1 MKAIREVSALAGA
14 YDGGGLMLDLRGRR
28 AMVTGG
34 GRGIG
39 RAISLALGAAGS
51 DVVISYLRDEAAAR
65 DVVSQLQAM
74 GRRAAAVQG
83 DVADPV
89 QGPEAVVE
97 AANLL
102 GGLDIHVNNAGIIR
116 RTPLL
121 DISYGEWQS
130 IIQTNLTGFF
140 LCGQAAARLMVG
152 QSREGGADGDG
163 AAGSAGSDG
172 GAGGTGSLGSS
183 GAIVNVSSVAALAP
197 AANCAH
203 YAVSKAGVTMLTKQM
218 ALELAP
224 YGIRVNEV
232 NPGLIETDLNRA
244 DIARREFREG
254 RLARIPLGRIG
265 RPEDVA
271 GAVVFLVSDAA
282 SLITGHGIVVDGGNR
297 VS

>member
-1 MKAIREVSALAGA
+1 MDVGDSTGSTVGQLA
-14 YDGGGLMLDLRGRR
+14 GRR
-28 AMVTGG
+28 ATVTGG

-39 RAISLALGAAGS
+39 RAIALALGRAGC
-51 DVVISYLRDEAAAR
+51 DVAVCYLRDEAAAAA
-65 DVVSQLQAM
+65 VVGELEGM
-74 GRRAAAVQG
+74 GRRAAAVRG

-89 QGPEAVVE
+89 QGPDAVR
-97 AANLL
+97 AAAAFL
-102 GGLDIHVNNAGIIR
+102 GGLDIHVNNAGILR

-121 DISYGEWQS
+121 EIPYGEWQS
-130 IIQTNLTGFF
+130 IIQTNLTGAF
-140 LCGQAAARLMVG
+140 LCGQVAARLMV
-152 QSREGGADGDG
+152 E
-163 AAGSAGSDG
+163 
-172 GAGGTGSLGSS
+172 AGGG
-183 GAIVNVSSVAALAP
+183 GAIVNVSSVAALGPAP
-197 AANCAH
+197 NCAH

-244 DIARREFREG
+244 DIARPEFREG

-271 GAVVFLVSDAA
+271 SAVVFLVSDAA
-282 SLITGHGIVVDGGNR
+282 SLITGHSLVVDGGNR